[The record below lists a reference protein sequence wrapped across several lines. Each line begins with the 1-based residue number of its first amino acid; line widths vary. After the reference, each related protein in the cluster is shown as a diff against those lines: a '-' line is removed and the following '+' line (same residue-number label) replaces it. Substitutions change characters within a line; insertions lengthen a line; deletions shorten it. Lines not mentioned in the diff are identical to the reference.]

1 MISKSEFVNGL
12 EGEIDE
18 EASKMPDASGFRQTA
33 LARRYF
39 EYLKDSDIG
48 LNDFEPCPYY
58 YVPEVQDGVGET
70 NIHGYSL
77 DADGSRLDLF
87 VVIQVPVACQH
98 VAPQQVRSAKD
109 QAYRFYRR
117 AVAGFHNDGG
127 LDDALAPHVAME
139 RIEAEAE
146 SITSIRIYI
155 FTNGECPRAK
165 FEPELREGV
174 SIDTYLWDIDR
185 LYSQITSGKE
195 REEILI
201 DFENHHGCAV
211 PALECDAPKAGYR
224 CYVGFL
230 SGKVL
235 AEMYARHSSRLIEQ
249 NVRMFLQAKGKVNG
263 GIQKTI
269 QEEPGRFLAYN
280 NGLSLTAKAV
290 EVSKEGKE
298 GQCLIRR
305 ITELQI
311 VNGAQ
316 TSGSIF
322 HARQR
327 GQLDLSKIRVQFK
340 LTVPDEGQDVAT
352 LVSNISR
359 YANSQNAVKVTDLS
373 ANHPFHQQLEKLSRA
388 VFTPNRS
395 DGSLLTHWFYERARG
410 AYLIEKG
417 GRSGADRTS
426 WEKKNPSAQKFTKVD
441 LAKSE
446 VTYWLQPDI
455 VSRGGEKNFVH
466 FMQEVDER
474 YKAVDEAVFKHIIA
488 RLILTRVA
496 EDVISDLD
504 QGGFRANV
512 LVYTLAY
519 IYRRY
524 EDRIDFDSIWKG
536 QFTGVSDGMRAAMAT
551 VAKHAY
557 RHITDPKVGTNPS
570 EWAKKEQCWSEF
582 SRMDIPVKLDSSD
595 GVMAGAGRGYSRDK
609 AEAPRA
615 SETLAPAMA
624 KPADWLAMAQWAQSH
639 DDFDKKSRKY
649 MKDVATMLRQ
659 NSAFSRR
666 QIKWAA
672 DLWKQ
677 ADKLGFRPQA

>member
-1 MISKSEFVNGL
+1 MISKTEFVNGL

-48 LNDFEPCPYY
+48 LNEFEPCPYY

-98 VAPQQVRSAKD
+98 VSPQQVRSAKD
-109 QAYRFYRR
+109 HAYRFYRR
-117 AVAGFHNDGG
+117 AVAGFHNDERLDEG
-127 LDDALAPHVAME
+127 LDPYKAMK
-139 RIEAEAE
+139 RIEDEAE
-146 SITSIRIYI
+146 SITSIRIFI

-165 FEPELREGV
+165 FEPEHREGV

-185 LYSQITSGKE
+185 LYSQMTSGKE

-211 PALECDAPKAGYR
+211 PALECDAPKVGYK

-290 EVSKEGKE
+290 EVRKEGKE
-298 GQCLIRR
+298 GQCLLRR

-322 HARQR
+322 HARQK

-417 GRSGADRTS
+417 GRTGADRTT
-426 WEKKNPSAQKFTKVD
+426 WEKKNPSSQKFTKVD

-446 VTYWLQPDI
+446 VTYWLEPDM
-455 VSRGGEKNFVH
+455 VSKGGEKNFVH
-466 FMQEVDER
+466 FMQELDEHYKEVDEQL
-474 YKAVDEAVFKHIIA
+474 YKQIVA
-488 RLILTRVA
+488 RLILARVA
-496 EDVISDLD
+496 DQVVGDLD
-504 QGGFRANV
+504 QGGFKANV
-512 LVYTLAY
+512 VAYTLSY
-519 IYRRY
+519 LYRRY
-524 EDRIDFDSIWKG
+524 EGRFDFAAIWQG
-536 QFTGVSDGMRAAMAT
+536 QFNGVSEGMRDAIAT

-570 EWAKKEQCWSEF
+570 EWAKKEQCWAEF
-582 SRMDIPVKLDSSD
+582 SKMDISVKLGQSD
-595 GVMAGAGRGYSRDK
+595 GILGGAGLAGSK
-609 AEAPRA
+609 NKPATLAVN
-615 SETLAPAMA
+615 ETLAPGMA
-624 KPADWLAMAQWAQSH
+624 SPSDWIKMAQWAQTS

-649 MKDVATMLRQ
+649 MKDVADMLRLKKP
-659 NSAFSRR
+659 FSRK
-666 QIKWAA
+666 QIKWAS

-677 ADKLGFRPQA
+677 SERLGFRPGA